1 MIIVSPSILSA
12 DFAIL
17 KEQIKMVED
26 AGAKYL
32 HIDVMDGHF
41 VPNITLGP
49 CLVKSIR
56 KYTDMVFDVH
66 LMIENQEKYVKDFAE
81 SGADIITVHL
91 EATKDAE
98 ALIKQIKDLGVKAG
112 ITIKPGTPVEDVIP
126 YIDMVD
132 MVLIMTVEPGF
143 GGQSLIESC
152 LDKIKV
158 LREMRP
164 ELDIEID
171 GGVKCENIDK
181 VIEAGANV
189 IVAGSAVFG
198 AEDPVKVVKTLMGEK
213 SE

>member
-12 DFAIL
+12 DFARL
-17 KEQIKMVED
+17 KEEIKMVED

-41 VPNITLGP
+41 VPNITLGS
-49 CLVKSIR
+49 CVVKSIR

-91 EATKDAE
+91 EATNDAE
-98 ALIKQIKDLGVKAG
+98 TLIKQIKDLGVKAG
-112 ITIKPGTPVEDVIP
+112 ITIKPGTPVEAVFP

-158 LREMRP
+158 LREMKP
-164 ELDIEID
+164 DLDIEID

-189 IVAGSAVFG
+189 IVAGSAVFC
-198 AEDPVKVVKTLMGEK
+198 ADDPAKVVKTLMGEK
-213 SE
+213 E

>member
-12 DFAIL
+12 DFAKL
-17 KEQIKMVED
+17 KEEIEMVEK

-41 VPNITLGP
+41 VPNISLGP
-49 CLVKSIR
+49 CVVKSIR
-56 KYTDMVFDVH
+56 KYTDMIFDVH

-91 EATKDAE
+91 EATDNAE
-98 ALIKQIKDLGVKAG
+98 ALIKQIKELGVKAG
-112 ITIKPGTPVEDVIP
+112 ITIKPNTPVEEVFP

-152 LDKIKV
+152 LDKIRV

-164 ELDIEID
+164 DLDIEID

-181 VIEAGANV
+181 VIDAGANV
-189 IVAGSAVFG
+189 IVAGSAVFC
-198 AEDPVKVVKTLMGEK
+198 ADDPAKVVETLMGNK
-213 SE
+213 Q

>member
-12 DFAIL
+12 DFAKL
-17 KEQIKMVED
+17 KEQIEMVED

-49 CLVKSIR
+49 CVVKSIR

-91 EATKDAE
+91 EATNDAK
-98 ALIKQIKDLGVKAG
+98 ALIKQIKELGVKAG
-112 ITIKPGTPVEDVIP
+112 ITIKPGTPVEDVFP

-158 LREMRP
+158 LREMKP
-164 ELDIEID
+164 DLDIEID
-171 GGVKCENIDK
+171 GGVKCDNIDK

-198 AEDPVKVVKTLMGEK
+198 ADDPARVVKTLMGEK
-213 SE
+213 E

>member
-56 KYTDMVFDVH
+56 KYTDIVFDVH

>member
-56 KYTDMVFDVH
+56 KYTDIVFDVH
-66 LMIENQEKYVKDFAE
+66 FMIENQEKYVKDFAE

-112 ITIKPGTPVEDVIP
+112 ITIKPNTPVEDVIP

-198 AEDPVKVVKTLMGEK
+198 AEDPAKVVKALMGEK
-213 SE
+213 

>member
-12 DFAIL
+12 DFARL
-17 KEQIKMVED
+17 KEEIKMVED

-41 VPNITLGP
+41 VPNITLGS
-49 CLVKSIR
+49 CVVKSIR

-91 EATKDAE
+91 EATNDAE
-98 ALIKQIKDLGVKAG
+98 TLIKQIKDLGVKAG
-112 ITIKPGTPVEDVIP
+112 ITIKPGTPVEAVFP

-143 GGQSLIESC
+143 GGQSLIEIC

-158 LREMRP
+158 LREMKP
-164 ELDIEID
+164 DLDIEID

-189 IVAGSAVFG
+189 IVAGSAVFC
-198 AEDPVKVVKTLMGEK
+198 ADDPAKVVKTLMGEK
-213 SE
+213 E

>member
-1 MIIVSPSILSA
+1 MIIISPSILSA

-17 KEQIKMVED
+17 KDQIKMVED

-66 LMIENQEKYVKDFAE
+66 LMIENQEKYVKEFAE

-91 EATKDAE
+91 EATKDAT

-112 ITIKPGTPVEDVIP
+112 ITIKPGTPVEDVFP

-132 MVLIMTVEPGF
+132 MVLIMSVEPGF

-164 ELDIEID
+164 DLDIEID

-189 IVAGSAVFG
+189 IVAGSAVFC
-198 AEDPVKVVKTLMGEK
+198 ADDPAKVVKTLMGEK
-213 SE
+213 

>member
-1 MIIVSPSILSA
+1 MIIISPSILSA

-56 KYTDMVFDVH
+56 KYTDIVFDVH
-66 LMIENQEKYVKDFAE
+66 LMIENQEKYVKDFAD

-91 EATKDAE
+91 EATKDAK
-98 ALIKQIKDLGVKAG
+98 ALIKQIKDLGIKAG
-112 ITIKPGTPVEDVIP
+112 ITIKPGTPVEALFP

-164 ELDIEID
+164 ALDIEID
-171 GGVKCENIDK
+171 GGVKCENIDR

-198 AEDPVKVVKTLMGEK
+198 AENPAKVIKTLAGEK
-213 SE
+213 

>member
-1 MIIVSPSILSA
+1 MIIISPSILSA

-56 KYTDMVFDVH
+56 KYTDIVFDVH
-66 LMIENQEKYVKDFAE
+66 LMIENQEKYVKDFAD

-91 EATKDAE
+91 EATKDAK
-98 ALIKQIKDLGVKAG
+98 ALIKQIKDLGIKAG
-112 ITIKPGTPVEDVIP
+112 ITIKPGTPVEALFP

-171 GGVKCENIDK
+171 GGVKCENIDR

-198 AEDPVKVVKTLMGEK
+198 AEDPAKVVKTLMGEK
-213 SE
+213 

>member
-12 DFAIL
+12 DFAKL
-17 KEQIKMVED
+17 KEEIKMVED

-41 VPNITLGP
+41 VPNITLGS
-49 CLVKSIR
+49 CVVKSIR

-91 EATKDAE
+91 EATNDAE

-112 ITIKPGTPVEDVIP
+112 ITIKPGTPVEAVFP

-164 ELDIEID
+164 SLDIEID

-198 AEDPVKVVKTLMGEK
+198 ADDPAKVVKSLMGEK
-213 SE
+213 E

>member
-12 DFAIL
+12 DFARL
-17 KEQIKMVED
+17 KEEIKMVED

-41 VPNITLGP
+41 VPNITLGS
-49 CLVKSIR
+49 CVVKSIR

-91 EATKDAE
+91 EATNDAE
-98 ALIKQIKDLGVKAG
+98 TLIKQIKDLGVKAG
-112 ITIKPGTPVEDVIP
+112 ITIKPGTPVEAVFP

-158 LREMRP
+158 LREMKP
-164 ELDIEID
+164 DLDIEID

-189 IVAGSAVFG
+189 IVAGLIQPENA
-198 AEDPVKVVKTLMGEK
+198 
-213 SE
+213 

>member
-12 DFAIL
+12 DFARL
-17 KEQIKMVED
+17 KEEIKMVED

-41 VPNITLGP
+41 VPNITLGS
-49 CLVKSIR
+49 CVVKSIR

-91 EATKDAE
+91 EATNDAE
-98 ALIKQIKDLGVKAG
+98 VLIKQIKDLGVKAG
-112 ITIKPGTPVEDVIP
+112 ITIKPGTPVEAVFP

-143 GGQSLIESC
+143 GGQSLIENC

-158 LREMRP
+158 LREMKP
-164 ELDIEID
+164 DLDIEID
-171 GGVKCENIDK
+171 GGVKCENIGK

-189 IVAGSAVFG
+189 IVAGSAVFC
-198 AEDPVKVVKTLMGEK
+198 ADDPAKVVKTLMGEK
-213 SE
+213 E

>member
-12 DFAIL
+12 DFARL
-17 KEQIKMVED
+17 KEEIKMVED

-41 VPNITLGP
+41 VPNITLGS
-49 CLVKSIR
+49 CVVKSIR

-91 EATKDAE
+91 EATNDAE

-112 ITIKPGTPVEDVIP
+112 ITIKPGTPVEAVFP

-158 LREMRP
+158 LRE
-164 ELDIEID
+164 L
-171 GGVKCENIDK
+171 K
-181 VIEAGANV
+181 
-189 IVAGSAVFG
+189 
-198 AEDPVKVVKTLMGEK
+198 
-213 SE
+213 

>member
-1 MIIVSPSILSA
+1 MIIISPSILSA

-17 KEQIKMVED
+17 KDQIKMVED

-91 EATKDAE
+91 EATKDAA

-112 ITIKPGTPVEDVIP
+112 ITIKPGTPVEDVFP

-132 MVLIMTVEPGF
+132 MVLIMSVEPGF

-164 ELDIEID
+164 DLDIEID

-189 IVAGSAVFG
+189 IVAGSAVFC
-198 AEDPVKVVKTLMGEK
+198 ADDPAKVVKTLMGEK
-213 SE
+213 

>member
-56 KYTDMVFDVH
+56 KYTDIVFDVH

-198 AEDPVKVVKTLMGEK
+198 AKDPAKVVKTLMGEK
-213 SE
+213 

>member
-12 DFAIL
+12 DFARL

-49 CLVKSIR
+49 CVVKSIR
-56 KYTDMVFDVH
+56 KYTDIVFDVH

-91 EATKDAE
+91 EATKDAK

-112 ITIKPGTPVEDVIP
+112 ITIKPGTPVEAVFP

-158 LREMRP
+158 LREMKP
-164 ELDIEID
+164 DLDIEID
-171 GGVKCENIDK
+171 GGVKCDNIDK

-198 AEDPVKVVKTLMGEK
+198 ADEPARVVKALMGEK
-213 SE
+213 E

>member
-1 MIIVSPSILSA
+1 MIIISPSILSA

-17 KEQIKMVED
+17 KDQIKMVED

-91 EATKDAE
+91 EATKDAA

-112 ITIKPGTPVEDVIP
+112 ITIKPGTPVEDVFP

-132 MVLIMTVEPGF
+132 MVLIMSVEPGF

-152 LDKIKV
+152 LDKVKV

-164 ELDIEID
+164 DLDIEID

-189 IVAGSAVFG
+189 IVAGSAVFC
-198 AEDPVKVVKTLMGEK
+198 ADDPAKVVKTLMGEK
-213 SE
+213 

>member
-1 MIIVSPSILSA
+1 MIIISPSILSA

-91 EATKDAE
+91 EATKDAG

-112 ITIKPGTPVEDVIP
+112 ITIKPGTPVEEVFP

-132 MVLIMTVEPGF
+132 MVLIMSVEPGF

-164 ELDIEID
+164 DLDIEID

-189 IVAGSAVFG
+189 IVAGSAVFC
-198 AEDPVKVVKTLMGEK
+198 AEDPAKVVKTLMGEK
-213 SE
+213 

>member
-12 DFAIL
+12 DFAKL
-17 KEQIKMVED
+17 KEQIEMVED

-49 CLVKSIR
+49 CVVKSIR
-56 KYTDMVFDVH
+56 KYTNMVFDVH

-91 EATKDAE
+91 EATNDAK
-98 ALIKQIKDLGVKAG
+98 ALIKQIKELGVKAG
-112 ITIKPGTPVEDVIP
+112 ITIKPGTPVEDVFP

-158 LREMRP
+158 LREMKP
-164 ELDIEID
+164 DLDIEID
-171 GGVKCENIDK
+171 GGVKCDNIDK

-198 AEDPVKVVKTLMGEK
+198 AEDPARVVKTLMGEK
-213 SE
+213 E

>member
-1 MIIVSPSILSA
+1 MIIISPSILSA

-56 KYTDMVFDVH
+56 KYTDIVFDVH
-66 LMIENQEKYVKDFAE
+66 LMIENQEKYVKDFAD

-91 EATKDAE
+91 EATKDAK
-98 ALIKQIKDLGVKAG
+98 ALIKQIKDLGIKAG
-112 ITIKPGTPVEDVIP
+112 ITIKPGTPVEALFP

-198 AEDPVKVVKTLMGEK
+198 AEDPAKVVKALMGEK
-213 SE
+213 

>member
-12 DFAIL
+12 DFARL
-17 KEQIKMVED
+17 KEEIKMVED

-41 VPNITLGP
+41 VPNITLGS
-49 CLVKSIR
+49 CVVKSIR

-91 EATKDAE
+91 EATNDAE

-112 ITIKPGTPVEDVIP
+112 ITIKPGTPVEAVFP

-158 LREMRP
+158 LREMKP
-164 ELDIEID
+164 DLDIEID

-189 IVAGSAVFG
+189 IVAGSAVFC
-198 AEDPVKVVKTLMGEK
+198 ADDPAKVVKTLMGEK
-213 SE
+213 E

>member
-1 MIIVSPSILSA
+1 MIIISPSILSA

-17 KEQIKMVED
+17 KDQIKMVED

-66 LMIENQEKYVKDFAE
+66 LMIENQEKYVKDFAD

-91 EATKDAE
+91 EATKDAK
-98 ALIKQIKDLGVKAG
+98 ALIKQIKDLGIKAG
-112 ITIKPGTPVEDVIP
+112 ITIKPGTPVEALFP

-171 GGVKCENIDK
+171 GGVKCENIDR

-198 AEDPVKVVKTLMGEK
+198 AENPAEVVKTLMGEK
-213 SE
+213 

>member
-12 DFAIL
+12 DFAKL
-17 KEQIKMVED
+17 KEEIEMVEK

-49 CLVKSIR
+49 CVVKSIR

-91 EATKDAE
+91 EATSDAD
-98 ALIKQIKDLGVKAG
+98 ALIRRIKDLGVKVG
-112 ITIKPGTPVEDVIP
+112 ITIKPGTPVEEVFP

-171 GGVKCENIDK
+171 GGVKCENIDR
-181 VIEAGANV
+181 VIDAGANV
-189 IVAGSAVFG
+189 IVAGSAVFC
-198 AEDPVKVVKTLMGEK
+198 AEDPAKVVRTLMGVKE
-213 SE
+213 

>member
-12 DFAIL
+12 DFAKL
-17 KEQIKMVED
+17 KEEIEMVEK

-49 CLVKSIR
+49 CVVKSIR

-66 LMIENQEKYVKDFAE
+66 LMIENQEKYVEDFAE

-91 EATKDAE
+91 EATSDAD
-98 ALIKQIKDLGVKAG
+98 ALIRRIKDLGVKVG
-112 ITIKPGTPVEDVIP
+112 ITIKPGTPVEEVFP

-171 GGVKCENIDK
+171 GGVKCENIDR
-181 VIEAGANV
+181 VIDAGANV
-189 IVAGSAVFG
+189 IVAGSAVFC
-198 AEDPVKVVKTLMGEK
+198 AEDPAKVVRTLMGVKE
-213 SE
+213 

>member
-12 DFAIL
+12 DFARL
-17 KEQIKMVED
+17 KEEIKMVED

-41 VPNITLGP
+41 VPNITLGS
-49 CLVKSIR
+49 CVVKSIR

-91 EATKDAE
+91 EATNDAE
-98 ALIKQIKDLGVKAG
+98 ALIKQIKDLGIKAG
-112 ITIKPGTPVEDVIP
+112 ITIKPGTPVEAVFP
-126 YIDMVD
+126 YIDMAD

-158 LREMRP
+158 LREMKP
-164 ELDIEID
+164 DLDIEID

-189 IVAGSAVFG
+189 IVAGSAVFC
-198 AEDPVKVVKTLMGEK
+198 ADDPAKVVKTLMGEK
-213 SE
+213 E